1 MRARILVVA
10 TLTLLLLA
18 PPSWGQSPVV
28 EPRSANNLLLC
39 SWNIKW
45 FKDTGRDL
53 AKLAKV
59 IAKFD
64 ICGIVELQ
72 SDLVLDDLA
81 AALQTET
88 GEAWTYIQSNRTG
101 NSTSYFERFAFI
113 WRDQKV
119 RIASGHVGNVSD
131 LPKTFRHEPYIATFR
146 SGNFDFRFL
155 LIHTRWTTPIERAK
169 EVEQIANDFRFF
181 QTLGRERDLILAGDF
196 NYADDVDPMSPITEL
211 DDVINLIP
219 NNTKTTLKGSGEG
232 FSSSYDHIFVHKE
245 ATKERTGKAGAYNF
259 VLGQG
264 FTSTQTAKKEL
275 SDHLPVWAQF
285 KTDGP
290 DDD

>member
-1 MRARILVVA
+1 MRARALMFV
-10 TLTLLLLA
+10 TLALLLLA
-18 PPSWGQSPVV
+18 PPSWGQSTHV

-45 FKDTGRDL
+45 FKDTGREL
-53 AKLAKV
+53 TKLAKI

-64 ICGIVELQ
+64 LCGIVELQ
-72 SDLVLDDLA
+72 SDLVLEDLVEV
-81 AALQTET
+81 LKTET
-88 GEAWTYIQSNRTG
+88 GEVWSYIQSNRTG
-101 NSTSYFERFAFI
+101 NSTSYFEQFAFM

-131 LPKTFRHEPYIATFR
+131 LPNTFRHEPYIATFR

-155 LIHTRWTTPIERAK
+155 LIHTRWTTAAERAK
-169 EVEQIANDFRFF
+169 EVAQIANDFRLF

-196 NYADDVDPMSPITEL
+196 NYPDDAEAMRPLTEL
-211 DDVINLIP
+211 DDMLNVIP
-219 NNTKTTLKGSGEG
+219 SNTKTTLKGSGEG
-232 FSSSYDHIFVHKE
+232 FSSSYDHIYVHKE
-245 ATKERTGKAGAYNF
+245 ATKERTGKAGAYDF
-259 VLGQG
+259 VAGEG
-264 FTSTQTAKKEL
+264 YTSTQKAKKEL

-285 KTDGP
+285 RTDGP

>member
-1 MRARILVVA
+1 MRVRALVLVVLA
-10 TLTLLLLA
+10 LLLLA
-18 PPSWGQSPVV
+18 PPSWGQSTHV
-28 EPRSANNLLLC
+28 EPRSTNNLLLC

-45 FKDTGRDL
+45 FKDSGRDV

-81 AALQTET
+81 SALQTEA

-101 NSTSYFERFAFI
+101 NNTSYFEQFAFI

-131 LPKTFRHEPYIATFR
+131 LPNTFRHQPYIAGFR

-155 LIHTRWTTPIERAK
+155 LIHTRWTTATERAK
-169 EVEQIANDFRFF
+169 EVEQIAHDFRFF

-196 NYADDVDPMSPITEL
+196 NYANDVEAMRPVTEL
-211 DDVINLIP
+211 DDMINLIP
-219 NNTKTTLKGSGEG
+219 ANTRTTLKGSGEG
-232 FSSSYDHIFVHKE
+232 FSSSYDHIYVNKV
-245 ATKERTGKAGAYNF
+245 ATTERTGKAGAYDF
-259 VLGQG
+259 VFGQG
-264 FTSTQTAKKEL
+264 YTSTQTAKKEL